1 MIRHGARRSRR
12 ARQPPASEA
21 AALRSAP
28 FDLGGY
34 RVKFAPGSSEGSSY
48 VEISVVGAGGRI
60 LN

>member
-1 MIRHGARRSRR
+1 VRGARAVLVSHR
-12 ARQPPASEA
+12 
-21 AALRSAP
+21 L
-28 FDLGGY
+28 